1 MVKRMAAAW
10 GVLWFIAAAPVP
22 AEPLTRIHTS
32 YYYVD
37 GPSASVLAAQIDQAG
52 PAGADGRR
60 YPGKTKWD
68 VQWKFKHEQQGVTC
82 IMKQV
87 AVAIGIA
94 QTLPRWRGE
103 AKGTAALKI
112 RWRQFVEALA
122 RHEDGH
128 KQHGLA
134 AGREIETAL
143 IAAKPA
149 GNCED
154 LAAAANGAA
163 EAIVKKYQ
171 DLDEDYDRKTAHG
184 RSQGATLL

>member
-112 RWRQFVEALA
+112 R
-122 RHEDGH
+122 
-128 KQHGLA
+128 
-134 AGREIETAL
+134 
-143 IAAKPA
+143 
-149 GNCED
+149 
-154 LAAAANGAA
+154 
-163 EAIVKKYQ
+163 
-171 DLDEDYDRKTAHG
+171 
-184 RSQGATLL
+184 

>member
-10 GVLWFIAAAPVP
+10 GVSWFVAAAPVP
-22 AEPLTRIHTS
+22 AEPLTRMHTI

-37 GPSASVLAAQIDQAG
+37 GASASVLAAQIDQTG
-52 PAGADGRR
+52 PAADGKR
-60 YPGKTKWD
+60 YAGKTKWD

-82 IMKQV
+82 TMKQV

-94 QTLPRWRGE
+94 QTLPKWRGE
-103 AKGTAALKI
+103 AKGATALKM
-112 RWRQFVEALA
+112 RWRQFVEALV

-134 AGREIETAL
+134 AGREIEATL

-149 GNCED
+149 SNCED
-154 LAAAANGAA
+154 LTAAANAAA

-171 DLDEDYDRKTAHG
+171 ALDDDYDHKTDHG